1 MSDDFYHFYKGSK
14 PSLNDISNSS
24 EHIKLVVWY
33 LVSLFE
39 IYDWYGTFRYNELKP
54 DKKRNNF
61 ELDLPKDGKPFL
73 LKSY

>member
-1 MSDDFYHFYKGSK
+1 MSGVFDYFYKGSK

-24 EHIKLVVWY
+24 EHIKLLVRY

-61 ELDLPKDGKPFL
+61 ELHLPKDGKPFL
-73 LKSY
+73 LTSY